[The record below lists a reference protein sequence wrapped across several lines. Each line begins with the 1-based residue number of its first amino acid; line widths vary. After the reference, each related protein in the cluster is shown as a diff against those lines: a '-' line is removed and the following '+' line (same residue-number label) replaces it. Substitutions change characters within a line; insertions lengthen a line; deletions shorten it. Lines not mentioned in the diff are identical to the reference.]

1 MSTRRA
7 LSLSFVDRYGAL
19 VISVLSSMAIARLLT
34 PTEIGVYSVTMVLVS
49 LTMSLRD
56 LGSGQYLVQE
66 KELTP
71 ARLRATWTVQL
82 LVGLAFSLL
91 LAAAAWPVSHFYRDA
106 RIVDIMLVIALNFAV
121 NPFGSMTYA
130 WLMREMR
137 FGSLAVMRLSAALAG
152 ALASVWLAWRGFG
165 PISLALGSLAATLT
179 NALVAMRF
187 RPRHFP
193 WLPGRGELRRV
204 LSFGGKLS
212 TSTIVR
218 TLGEGAP
225 ELLLGKLQS
234 LTAAGLYSRASGLT
248 QMFNRL
254 LLDAVGVV
262 AQPLFARVHREA
274 GDVGATFLKAM
285 SYVTA
290 LGWAFFAGMGL
301 LAHPLVRLLYG
312 TQWDGA
318 VDAVRLLSLAA
329 ALTVNAAL
337 CPIALVVT
345 GGVDRALKTTVIAAL
360 NTLLAAAIGSPFGL
374 LGVAAALVVA
384 QALNTACWLHVAL
397 HHLQISKRALL
408 GALGPSAAVACT
420 VAAAPVGIVLTLG
433 WQPTPALA
441 AIALALVL
449 GVLLF
454 VLALRLWR
462 HPMFDEVRL
471 LAARV
476 GKQPPRA

>member
-56 LGSGQYLVQE
+56 LGSGHYLVQE
-66 KELTP
+66 RELTP

-82 LVGLAFSLL
+82 LVGLAFGLV
-91 LAAAAWPVSHFYRDA
+91 LAAAAWPVSQFYGDA

-137 FGSLAVMRLSAALAG
+137 FDRLAVMRLSAALAG
-152 ALASVWLAWRGFG
+152 ALASVWLAWRGLG
-165 PISLALGSLAATLT
+165 PISLALGSLVATLT
-179 NALVAMRF
+179 NALVAIRF
-187 RPRHFP
+187 RPAHFP

-212 TSTIVR
+212 ASTVIR

-234 LTAAGLYSRASGLT
+234 LTAAGLYSRAGGLT

-254 LLDAVGVV
+254 LLDAVSVV

-274 GDVGATFLKAM
+274 GDVGETFLKAL
-285 SYVTA
+285 SYVTV
-290 LGWAFFAGMGL
+290 LGWGFFTGMGL

-312 TQWDGA
+312 EQWDGA
-318 VDAVRLLSLAA
+318 VGAVRLLSLAA
-329 ALTVNAAL
+329 AFAVPAAL
-337 CPIALVVT
+337 CPIALMVT
-345 GGVDRALKTTVIAAL
+345 GGINRALRITVIAAV
-360 NTLLAAAIGSPFGL
+360 NTLLAAAAGSPFGL
-374 LGVAAALVVA
+374 LGVAAALVIA
-384 QALNTACWLHVAL
+384 QGVNTVWWLNATLK
-397 HHLQISKRALL
+397 HLRIRKRSLVRAMT
-408 GALGPSAAVACT
+408 PSVAVACT
-420 VAAAPVGIVLTLG
+420 TAAVPVGIVLTMG
-433 WQPTPALA
+433 WQATHTAT
-441 AIALALVL
+441 AIGLALVG
-449 GVLLF
+449 GVPLF
-454 VLALRLWR
+454 VLALRLWQ
-462 HPMFDEVRL
+462 HPMFGEVRL
-471 LAARV
+471 LMDSLRARLHSS
-476 GKQPPRA
+476 